1 MSKTAFDPQ
10 LFAQTAIKAQLDT
23 QIIPCP
29 VGDYRFIISKIDF
42 RQAGRKENPNDK
54 LTFLDMTCDLDI
66 GLYPEVVEETKR
78 DKISIRY
85 SIILDLNEA
94 GMLDT
99 EPGRNV
105 SLGRLREVLG
115 QNTDEEWTFN
125 MLVGQ
130 PIVGKV
136 VHEPYKDS
144 IIANI
149 STVSAVE

>member
-1 MSKTAFDPQ
+1 MAQTAFDPQ

-42 RQAGRKENPNDK
+42 RQAGRKDNPNDK
-54 LTFLDMTCDLDI
+54 LTFLDLTCDLDI
-66 GLYPEVVEETKR
+66 SLYPEVVEETKR

-94 GMLDT
+94 GMLDVG
-99 EPGRNV
+99 PGRNV
-105 SLGRLREVLG
+105 GLGRLREAVG
-115 QNTDEEWTFN
+115 QNTDDEWSFN
-125 MLVGQ
+125 QLLGQ
-130 PIVGKV
+130 PLVGKV

-144 IIANI
+144 VIANI
-149 STVSAVE
+149 STVTAVE